1 MAAVKTTSHRREP
14 VKTGRYRWDETSP
27 RPTIMQAFGP
37 RGPDEPRCQK
47 CLSLL
52 DNWEA
57 RYDDKAVFCRL
68 GAVEIHRE
76 LMTAEHSRIIAA
88 KL

>member
-1 MAAVKTTSHRREP
+1 MKKFQNLLA
-14 VKTGRYRWDETSP
+14 G
-27 RPTIMQAFGP
+27 I
-37 RGPDEPRCQK
+37 
-47 CLSLL
+47 LS
-52 DNWEA
+52 
-57 RYDDKAVFCRL
+57 L

>member
-1 MAAVKTTSHRREP
+1 VTLNSGLRDVAMPAYP
-14 VKTGRYRWDETSP
+14 
-27 RPTIMQAFGP
+27 AFAFVP
-37 RGPDEPRCQK
+37 IR
-47 CLSLL
+47 
-52 DNWEA
+52 N
-57 RYDDKAVFCRL
+57 L

>member
-1 MAAVKTTSHRREP
+1 MRASGIV
-14 VKTGRYRWDETSP
+14 
-27 RPTIMQAFGP
+27 F
-37 RGPDEPRCQK
+37 
-47 CLSLL
+47 
-52 DNWEA
+52 
-57 RYDDKAVFCRL
+57 DDASSL

>member
-1 MAAVKTTSHRREP
+1 MISSCEGFK
-14 VKTGRYRWDETSP
+14 K
-27 RPTIMQAFGP
+27 MQ
-37 RGPDEPRCQK
+37 
-47 CLSLL
+47 
-52 DNWEA
+52 
-57 RYDDKAVFCRL
+57 RL

>member
-1 MAAVKTTSHRREP
+1 MVRMQLLAQSAAARRSATTACCIAVAMPE
-14 VKTGRYRWDETSP
+14 KA
-27 RPTIMQAFGP
+27 AF
-37 RGPDEPRCQK
+37 
-47 CLSLL
+47 
-52 DNWEA
+52 
-57 RYDDKAVFCRL
+57 FL